1 MSVIFGIKENNR
13 IIIAGDKRGSSIDGK
28 TLSDDLDKVLM
39 INDHLAFSSAGNTA
53 IEKAISIDLNKATN
67 KDCLTTDDLL
77 DIIKAFYKR
86 VADTNCDAILALPF
100 YFLIAGKGR
109 DGNASLISGGNIK
122 GRLDAK
128 DVPMALFPPADAKMQ
143 ECCDCFAKNYKL
155 HNSEFVEK
163 TIKEIANISNLVS
176 HTGNK
181 WIYNIATEKGMLF
194 SF

>member
-1 MSVIFGIKENNR
+1 MYRNIQNQIVILR
-13 IIIAGDKRGSSIDGK
+13 I
-28 TLSDDLDKVLM
+28 
-39 INDHLAFSSAGNTA
+39 
-53 IEKAISIDLNKATN
+53 
-67 KDCLTTDDLL
+67 
-77 DIIKAFYKR
+77 
-86 VADTNCDAILALPF
+86 LPPH
-100 YFLIAGKGR
+100 
-109 DGNASLISGGNIK
+109 S

-176 HTGNK
+176 PTGNK

>member
-39 INDHLAFSSAGNTA
+39 INDHLAFSSAGNAA

-100 YFLIAGKGR
+100 YFLIAGKAALTQGIHTSR
-109 DGNASLISGGNIK
+109 MGLKTQNI
-122 GRLDAK
+122 RLSAGYR
-128 DVPMALFPPADAKMQ
+128 
-143 ECCDCFAKNYKL
+143 N
-155 HNSEFVEK
+155 
-163 TIKEIANISNLVS
+163 
-176 HTGNK
+176 
-181 WIYNIATEKGMLF
+181 
-194 SF
+194 

>member
-39 INDHLAFSSAGNTA
+39 INDHLAFSSAGNAA

-109 DGNASLISGGNIK
+109 DGNA
-122 GRLDAK
+122 R

-176 HTGNK
+176 PTGNK